1 MKKSKLNKGFTLVE
15 LLVVISIIG
24 ILTTL
29 LMVNFVGTREKANDS
44 KKVQD
49 LNSIK
54 NALRMY
60 YNDNQSYPTGTNC
73 FDCLNT
79 AIGSSYLP
87 NISSIGYTYSYSQL
101 DSGDGFILTV
111 PLESG
116 SNNSNE
122 SQINC
127 NLTPT
132 PGVYAVCTN

>member
-1 MKKSKLNKGFTLVE
+1 
-15 LLVVISIIG
+15 
-24 ILTTL
+24 
-29 LMVNFVGTREKANDS
+29 MVNFVGTREKANDS

-49 LNSIK
+49 LNSVK

-60 YNDNQSYPTGTNC
+60 YNDNQTYPAGT
-73 FDCLNT
+73 DLNT

-87 NISSIGYTYSYSQL
+87 NISSIGYTYSQL
-101 DSGDGFILTV
+101 NNGDGFILTV
-111 PLESG
+111 GLESG

-132 PGVYAVCTN
+132 PGVYAVCAN

>member
-1 MKKSKLNKGFTLVE
+1 MKKNGTKKGFTLVE

-49 LNSIK
+49 LNSVK

-60 YNDNQSYPTGTNC
+60 YNDNQTYPDGTDC
-73 FDCLNT
+73 TTCLNT
-79 AIGSSYLP
+79 AVGSSYLP
-87 NISSIGYTYSYSQL
+87 NISSIGYTYSQL
-101 DSGDGFILTV
+101 NSGDGFILTV
-111 PLESG
+111 PLEGG

>member
-29 LMVNFVGTREKANDS
+29 LMINFVGTREKANDS

-87 NISSIGYTYSYSQL
+87 NISSIGYTYSQL
-101 DSGDGFILTV
+101 NSGDGFILTV
-111 PLESG
+111 SLESG

>member
-87 NISSIGYTYSYSQL
+87 NISSIGYTYSQL